1 MLYWRAHRTP
11 KLAERGTIVVA
22 DFDNKTGD
30 PVFDDT
36 LKQALTIQLEQSPFL
51 NVLSDDKVGDS
62 LKLMNR
68 PVGARITREVSR
80 EVCLRTNSHAV
91 LEGTIAAIDDRY
103 IIGLKAVSCQTG
115 DTLASSGAQAENRNH
130 VLQALSNVGNQLRE
144 KLGESLAS
152 VQKYSQ
158 PLEQVTTSSLEAV
171 QAYTQ
176 GTKIAQ
182 EKGGDAGLPY
192 FKRAIEL
199 DPSFA
204 VAYAALGNSYGW
216 AYDSAAKV
224 EYLTKAYELRNRVT
238 LRERFSIQSTYYV
251 GVTGELEKSIA
262 SYAEWIQYY
271 PNDSVPHQSLAHEYN
286 LLGQYDKGAAEAR
299 QAIELQPDAENYV
312 NLVISYMGMNRLEE
326 AKRTLDEAERRNV
339 GGYSLRQQRYILA
352 FLQGDAASMTGQ
364 DAWAMGK
371 PLIESAQYTLQSS
384 VEAYHGRFARARA
397 LMHLAEIGAKR
408 TGAAEL
414 LGVMKILHGPG
425 EAEVGDSRIAFS
437 SVAAAL
443 PANADGSGTVEP
455 TAALT
460 LALVGEEKKARV
472 LADKIDRV
480 LPRDTIA
487 QSYTLP
493 TIRAAIE
500 LASNKP
506 LRAIELLQTV
516 TPYEL
521 AYVDLPP
528 NALYPGYLRG
538 LAYLRAEQGQEAAAE
553 FQKVID
559 HPGITLLHLQ
569 GALAHLQLGRAQA
582 MMGDK
587 AAARKSYQ
595 NFLTLWKDA
604 DPDISIYQQA
614 KAEYARLK

>member
-1 MLYWRAHRTP
+1 M
-11 KLAERGTIVVA
+11 
-22 DFDNKTGD
+22 
-30 PVFDDT
+30 
-36 LKQALTIQLEQSPFL
+36 
-51 NVLSDDKVGDS
+51 
-62 LKLMNR
+62 
-68 PVGARITREVSR
+68 
-80 EVCLRTNSHAV
+80 
-91 LEGTIAAIDDRY
+91 
-103 IIGLKAVSCQTG
+103 
-115 DTLASSGAQAENRNH
+115 
-130 VLQALSNVGNQLRE
+130 
-144 KLGESLAS
+144 AS

-158 PLEQVTTSSLEAV
+158 PLEQVTTSSLEAL

-176 GTKIAQ
+176 GTKVAQ

-204 VAYAALGNSYGW
+204 IAYADLGNSSGV
-216 AYDSAAKV
+216 AYDSAARV

-238 LRERFSIQSTYYV
+238 LRERFSIQSMYYDE
-251 GVTGELEKSIA
+251 VTGELEKSIA

-271 PNDSVPHQSLAHEYN
+271 PNDSDPHQSLALAYN

-299 QAIELQPDAENYV
+299 EAIQLQPDAENYL
-312 NLVISYMGMNRLEE
+312 NLVIAYMGRNRLEE
-326 AKRTLDEAERRNV
+326 AKRTLDEAERRKID
-339 GGYSLRQQRYILA
+339 GYSLRQQRYQVA
-352 FLQGDAASMTGQ
+352 FLQGDAASMAEQ

-371 PLIESAQYTLQSS
+371 PLIESLQYTLQSS
-384 VEAYHGRFARARA
+384 VEAYHGRFARARE
-397 LMHLAEIGAKR
+397 LMQLAETGAKR

-414 LGVMKILHGPG
+414 VEVMKILHGPG
-425 EAEVGDSRIAFS
+425 EAEVGDSQIALS

-443 PANADGSGTVEP
+443 PANADGSGIAEP

-460 LALVGEEKKARV
+460 FALVGEEKKARA
-472 LADKIDRV
+472 LADKIDKV
-480 LPRDTIA
+480 QPRDTIA

-500 LASNKP
+500 LASNQP

-521 AYVDLPP
+521 AHVDLPP

-538 LAYLRAEQGQEAAAE
+538 LAYLRAGQGQDAAAE

-595 NFLTLWKDA
+595 DFLTLWKDA
-604 DPDISIYQQA
+604 DPDIPIYKQA
-614 KAEYARLK
+614 KAEYAKLQ